1 MVKGKTE
8 SGFEFEIEEAQLDD
22 MEFMEALSDVQ
33 DDPLAF
39 PKVCRMLLG
48 EEQKKKLYDHL
59 RDENGKVPIAAV
71 NEAITEIMTISGEKL
86 KNS

>member
-8 SGFEFEIEEAQLDD
+8 SGFEFKIEEAQLDD

-33 DDPLAF
+33 DDPLVF

-71 NEAITEIMTISGEKL
+71 NEAITEIMTVSGEKL